1 MELIHM
7 CARSGLA
14 KQKLRP
20 TAYTH
25 VNSTQPKRNMQ
36 TTTLRATA
44 LASSTRTNSSE
55 TLLVRHRY
63 PPLEYLRKMLLYSL
77 LCLLA
82 RALAA
87 NPCFGFAMQ
96 YCQLRMP
103 SALVL
108 FAKWSRPS
116 EALFFSF
123 I

>member
-1 MELIHM
+1 
-7 CARSGLA
+7 
-14 KQKLRP
+14 
-20 TAYTH
+20 
-25 VNSTQPKRNMQ
+25 MQ

-63 PPLEYLRKMLLYSL
+63 PPLEYLRKMLL
-77 LCLLA
+77 
-82 RALAA
+82 ALAA